1 MGRRHIAGNY
11 RIVKL
16 GKEHIL
22 PLISLSY
29 SLGWDYDEP
38 EISTLMET
46 GEVYGHLTATGR
58 LVSSGAVIKYGKN
71 LSSIGMIMVDPMHR
85 RLGLGKDIT
94 KQCLDRAG
102 GNSCI
107 MLISTPEGYPLYE
120 SLGFRQIGSM
130 YKFVREQHA
139 IKEIHGQDISIFPLE
154 TDGLDDIMVMDMHA
168 FGTSRRDFLHVR
180 LRQATEAWVALNLG
194 GKVGGYIMC
203 IDTPANTIIDPLVA
217 EDDRI
222 ATNLLEHVISRNP
235 NCMRIDL
242 LSNHIK
248 LSSVLY
254 KNGFDLVSTP
264 PVMTYNETDLPE
276 RNGNLYSV
284 SAQVFG

>member
-1 MGRRHIAGNY
+1 MVGNY

-16 GKEHIL
+16 GKEYIL
-22 PLISLSY
+22 PLISLSN
-29 SLGWDYDEP
+29 SLGWDYDQP

-58 LVSSGAVIKYGKN
+58 LVSSGAVIKYREG
-71 LSSIGMIMVDPMHR
+71 LSSIGMVMVDPMHR
-85 RLGLGKDIT
+85 RLGLGNGIT

-102 GNSCI
+102 RNSCT
-107 MLISTPEGYPLYE
+107 MLISTPEGYQLYE
-120 SLGFRQIGSM
+120 GLGFRQIGNV
-130 YKFVREQHA
+130 YKFVREQHD

-154 TDGLDDIMVMDMHA
+154 AGGLDDIMDMDMHA

-203 IDTPANTIIDPLVA
+203 IDTPANTIIGPLVA

-222 ATNLLEHVISRNP
+222 AIKLLVHVISRNP
-235 NCMRIDL
+235 NRMRIDL
-242 LSNHIK
+242 LSNHIS
-248 LSSVLY
+248 LSSMLY
-254 KNGFDLVSTP
+254 KNGFYLVSTP
-264 PVMTYNETDLPE
+264 PVMTYNGTNLPE